1 MMGVNPSEDGNG
13 NSESTK
19 AEPDHAL
26 HAASG
31 TRFSL
36 AKPIPPSGWK
46 IERESAWHRAAAWLY
61 ALGASQQQV
70 CKAVGKSPQSVC
82 NLVRQPFFQEKVCAI
97 LAELAKRDI
106 IALFKAEA
114 LSCLATLI
122 EIRDNREASVH
133 ARIECARDILDRALG
148 KAVQRVE
155 TAGVVTSEDPVAE
168 VARRESEVKR
178 LREEG
183 DSL

>member
-13 NSESTK
+13 NSESAK

-82 NLVRQPFFQEKVCAI
+82 NLVRQSFFQEKVCAI
-97 LAELAKRDI
+97 LAELASAISSRY
-106 IALFKAEA
+106 
-114 LSCLATLI
+114 S
-122 EIRDNREASVH
+122 R
-133 ARIECARDILDRALG
+133 
-148 KAVQRVE
+148 QR
-155 TAGVVTSEDPVAE
+155 
-168 VARRESEVKR
+168 R
-178 LREEG
+178 
-183 DSL
+183 

>member
-1 MMGVNPSEDGNG
+1 MRKLVDYKIVCGSHVEEVEKSIRDYIGDGWELLG
-13 NSESTK
+13 PAYCCQDRHCQTIVKYEMPLK
-19 AEPDHAL
+19 CERL
-26 HAASG
+26 HQN
-31 TRFSL
+31 L
-36 AKPIPPSGWK
+36 PPK
-46 IERESAWHRAAAWLY
+46 MRRNY
-61 ALGASQQQV
+61 
-70 CKAVGKSPQSVC
+70 
-82 NLVRQPFFQEKVCAI
+82 
-97 LAELAKRDI
+97 
-106 IALFKAEA
+106 
-114 LSCLATLI
+114 
-122 EIRDNREASVH
+122 EIRDNREASAH